1 MAGRPTFLDLRG
13 QKYFSTPEEMENFKK
28 FMRIFNLMAD
38 DGVFFE
44 GQLPSYVDDVMDI
57 YINDGEFY
65 EVFNGTKTDKKVEGE
80 YDKLYVDVDATK
92 NNLYRWDGNNFVP
105 INEEVKYS
113 TAEQTQ
119 TMLDKIFTN
128 KNVS

>member
-1 MAGRPTFLDLRG
+1 MAGKPTFIDLRG
-13 QKYFSTPEEMENFKK
+13 QKYFSTPEELENFKK
-28 FMRIFNLMAD
+28 FMRTFNLMAD

-44 GQLPSYVDDVMDI
+44 GQLPSYVDDVVDI
-57 YINDGEFY
+57 YINNGEFY
-65 EVFNGTKTDKKVEGE
+65 EVFNGIKTDQKVEGE

-92 NNLYRWDGNNFVP
+92 NNLYRWNGNSFVQ
-105 INEEVKYS
+105 INEEIKYS

-119 TMLDKIFTN
+119 TMLDTIFKK

>member
-1 MAGRPTFLDLRG
+1 LAGKPTFIDLRG
-13 QKYFSTPEEMENFKK
+13 QKYFSTPEELENFKK
-28 FMRIFNLMAD
+28 FMRTFNLMAD

-44 GQLPSYVDDVMDI
+44 GQLPSYVDDVVDI
-57 YINDGEFY
+57 YINNGEFY
-65 EVFNGTKTDKKVEGE
+65 EVFNGIKTDQKVEGE

-92 NNLYRWDGNNFVP
+92 NNLYRWNGNSFVQ
-105 INEEVKYS
+105 INEEIKYS

-119 TMLDKIFTN
+119 TMLDTIFKK